1 MGAFAKVL
9 PFYLPSFHHNL
20 TVMQKTI
27 LTILVVALLGSAYT
41 TPDNGN
47 ATVRKIQGVQ
57 IFIYSD
63 PVQSYDVIDSG
74 KILITVSGS
83 CNSAI
88 NSAASKAA
96 KINADGV
103 IFHPDSDRWEAIKFN

>member
-1 MGAFAKVL
+1 MKNPIPALIAVAVL
-9 PFYLPSFHHNL
+9 GTAS
-20 TVMQKTI
+20 I
-27 LTILVVALLGSAYT
+27 G
-41 TPDNGN
+41 PDNGN

-96 KINADGV
+96 KLNADGL
-103 IFHPDSDRWEAIKFN
+103 IFHPENDRWEAIKFN